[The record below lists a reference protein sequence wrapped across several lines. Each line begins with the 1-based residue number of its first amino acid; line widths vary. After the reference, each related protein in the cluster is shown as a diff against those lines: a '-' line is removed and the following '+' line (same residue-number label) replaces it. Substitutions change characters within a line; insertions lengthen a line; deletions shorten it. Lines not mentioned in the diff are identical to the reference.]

1 MADTTIL
8 EFIRDATSTPD
19 DSYDAVLLTHIN
31 AVMFGL
37 KQLGVL
43 TYRVITA
50 ETLWTDLELAKADI
64 LEVIKQVMSL
74 RVRYLFDATGS
85 QQTLLYEAIAEY
97 ESRLLIDMDLTPPVV
112 PVTP

>member
-1 MADTTIL
+1 MAEPTVL

-19 DSYDAVLLTHIN
+19 DSYDAALLTHIN

-43 TYRVITA
+43 TYKVVTA
-50 ETLWTDLELAKADI
+50 ETLWTDIEIAKPDI
-64 LEVIKQVMSL
+64 LEVIKQIMSL
-74 RVRYLFDATGS
+74 RVRYLFDATGT
-85 QQTLLYEAIAEY
+85 QQTLLYEAFTEY
-97 ESRLLIDMDLTPPVV
+97 ESRLLIEMDLNPPVV